1 MLESG
6 MRVKIAGL
14 VKGAQYNGLEATVQE
29 LLCGTDKRA
38 RRQSCPDAGV
48 KALSQMYEAVQS
60 LRTSVVEQSIFLR

>member
-1 MLESG
+1 

-14 VKGAQYNGLEATVQE
+14 VKGAQYNGLEATVKE

-48 KALSQMYEAVQS
+48 KALSQMYETVP
-60 LRTSVVEQSIFLR
+60 